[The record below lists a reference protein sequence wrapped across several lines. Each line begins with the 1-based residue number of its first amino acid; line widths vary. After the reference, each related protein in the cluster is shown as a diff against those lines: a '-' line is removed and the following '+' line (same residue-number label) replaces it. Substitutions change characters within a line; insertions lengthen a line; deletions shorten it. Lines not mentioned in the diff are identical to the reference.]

1 MRALSVFISCSHLFS
16 LQNKLRTNRSTAC
29 TSNTYCYRLVILTT
43 SFMQFANNSL
53 LLILIAIF
61 LFPISFHFILSYRFS
76 ITSSDVFDGISYN
89 ILLHTNW
96 LLWYTR
102 DLSDWLR
109 ECKFLLLLFSFAWS
123 HCGAEQMIM
132 KSPLHGFWLLNMTT
146 LV

>member
-1 MRALSVFISCSHLFS
+1 MALRQMRALSVFISCSHLFS

-61 LFPISFHFILSYRFS
+61 LFLISFHFILSYRFS

-89 ILLHTNW
+89 IVAYKLAIMVHARLERLIERVQILVVVVFICMIT
-96 LLWYTR
+96 
-102 DLSDWLR
+102 LR
-109 ECKFLLLLFSFAWS
+109 RRADDNEVSFARFLI
-123 HCGAEQMIM
+123 A
-132 KSPLHGFWLLNMTT
+132 
-146 LV
+146 

>member
-1 MRALSVFISCSHLFS
+1 MALRQMRALSVFISCSNLFS

-89 ILLHTNW
+89 IVAYKLAIMVHARLERLIERVQILVVVVFICMIT
-96 LLWYTR
+96 
-102 DLSDWLR
+102 LR
-109 ECKFLLLLFSFAWS
+109 RRADDNEVSFARFLI
-123 HCGAEQMIM
+123 A
-132 KSPLHGFWLLNMTT
+132 
-146 LV
+146 